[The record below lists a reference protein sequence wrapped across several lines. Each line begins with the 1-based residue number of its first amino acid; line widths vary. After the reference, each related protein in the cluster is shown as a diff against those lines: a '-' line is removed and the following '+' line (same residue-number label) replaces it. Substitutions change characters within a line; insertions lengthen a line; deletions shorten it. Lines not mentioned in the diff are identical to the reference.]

1 MASIERIYDA
11 IVVGAGVE
19 GSATAYSL
27 AKQGKDVLL
36 LEQVRVCGRD
46 RALQIDAYSLPIL
59 LTIMKCIFRSE
70 ALYCALVKGCDLL
83 QLFQKKNKLVFG

>member
-1 MASIERIYDA
+1 MASVERIYDA

-36 LEQVRVCGRD
+36 LEQVRDCGRD
-46 RALQIDAYSLPIL
+46 RALQKLMRTVYR
-59 LTIMKCIFRSE
+59 TNE
-70 ALYCALVKGCDLL
+70 
-83 QLFQKKNKLVFG
+83 LFY